1 MYFSLPS
8 EEILRFHTR
17 MTLQQTLQAEL
28 QTALLS
34 VLEDPSQLPEGFQ
47 IPVTTT
53 NDLQFGD
60 YQSNI
65 AMMLGK
71 RLKMNPRDFAQKL
84 VDALADSP
92 VASAEIAGPGFLNF
106 RIKNE
111 AWCAQ
116 ALHIANDDRLGVPV
130 LETPQTIVVDF
141 SGPNVAKPMHIGHIR
156 STIIGDSLSKVA
168 SFLGH
173 KVIRDN
179 HIGDWGTQFGMI
191 VYGWKN
197 FLNADDLEKDP
208 LAELLRV
215 YKKINDASKEDPALK
230 ELCKEELVKLQSGD
244 AENQGIWE
252 KCVEVSKLGLQRIY
266 DRLDIE
272 FDYWLGESAYND
284 QLAPLVQNLQDSGI
298 ARESDGAICVFS
310 SETVKP
316 KNDPFKINRDG
327 EWLDFPFMVQKSD
340 GGFGYATTDI
350 ATVQYREKEF
360 QPDQVWYVVDSR
372 QSDHFR
378 QLFDVAERLEVKT
391 DLKHIAFG
399 TILGDDRKPFK
410 TRSGETPQLA
420 DVLQESVERAAAAI
434 EEKNP
439 GLSDEEKTEI
449 SEIVGIGAVKFAE
462 LSQHRAS
469 DYIFSWEKLLALQ
482 GDTAPYLQY
491 SAVRVKSIFRKLEEK
506 SISYTA
512 PEALQLE
519 AKEEIHL
526 VRLLSQFGES
536 LPNVLNDCRPNLLA
550 SYLLELARAFHSF
563 FEACPVLKDGVDPAV
578 RDSRLLLCETTVKV
592 LGKGLGLL
600 GIQVPE
606 RM

>member
-1 MYFSLPS
+1 
-8 EEILRFHTR
+8 
-17 MTLQQTLQAEL
+17 MTLQQALQAEL
-28 QTALLS
+28 QTALHT
-34 VLEDPSQLPEGFQ
+34 VIEDASQLPEGFS

-71 RLKMNPRDFAQKL
+71 HLKMNPRDFAQQL
-84 VDALADSP
+84 VDALEAQP
-92 VASAEIAGPGFLNF
+92 NAIATAEIAGPGFLNF
-106 RIKNE
+106 RITNQ
-111 AWCAQ
+111 AWRQQ
-116 ALHIANDDRLGVPV
+116 ALSISQDERLGVPTI
-130 LETPQTIVVDF
+130 ENPQTIVVDF

-156 STIIGDSLSKVA
+156 STIIGDSLSKIA
-168 SFLGH
+168 TFLGH
-173 KVIRDN
+173 KIIRDN

-197 FLNADDLEKDP
+197 FLKLEALDADP
-208 LAELLRV
+208 LTELLRV
-215 YKKINDASKEDPALK
+215 YKKINDACKEDESLK

-244 AENQGIWE
+244 SENFAIWE
-252 KCVEVSKLGLQRIY
+252 KCVEVSKIGLQRIY

-284 QLAPLVQNLQDSGI
+284 QLAPLVKALQDQGI

-310 SETVKP
+310 SETEKQ

-327 EWLDFPFMVQKSD
+327 EWLDFPFIVQKSD

-350 ATVQYREKEF
+350 ATVQYREDNFE
-360 QPDQVWYVVDSR
+360 PDQVWYVVDAR

-378 QLFDVAERLEVKT
+378 QLFDVAQRLEVKT

-420 DVLQESVERAAAAI
+420 DVLAESVERATAAI

-439 GLSDEEKTEI
+439 TLSPEEKTEI

-469 DYIFSWEKLLALQ
+469 DYIFSWDKLLALQ

-491 SAVRVKSIFRKLEEK
+491 SVVRVKSIFRKLAEK
-506 SISYTA
+506 GLSYET
-512 PEALQLE
+512 PSEITLE

-550 SYLLELARAFHSF
+550 TYLLELARAFHSF
-563 FEACPVLKDGVDPAV
+563 FEACPVLKDGVDPSV
-578 RDSRLLLCETTVKV
+578 RNSRLLLCDTTANV
-592 LGKGLGLL
+592 LTKGLGLL
-600 GIQVPE
+600 GIKVPE